1 MAVENTIIYEQPLN
15 ERMRTFMRLE
25 HLFQQTAY
33 NMRGFS
39 VWDSRAT
46 IAGLIDILEILSRGD
61 LKSEISKELDH
72 QQTALSN
79 LRNMHGV
86 DLQQL
91 DDILTQLQQ
100 AQNKLH
106 DHSEQLGQSLRDNE
120 LLNSL
125 RQRSSITCG
134 GCNFDLPA
142 YHFWLQQIPET
153 RMEMLEQWYESLTV
167 ISKPINL
174 ILSILREGADPR
186 HVTAEQGFYQQSP
199 DSSTA
204 VQLLRVSL
212 SAEADYFP
220 EISAGKHRFTIR
232 MLEPQNKGR
241 ALQTKDDVEFKL
253 WCCAL

>member
-1 MAVENTIIYEQPLN
+1 MENTIIYEQPLN

-25 HLFQQTAY
+25 HLFQQTTY

-61 LKSEISKELDH
+61 LKTEIFKELDH
-72 QQTALSN
+72 QQTELTS

-86 DLQQL
+86 DHQQL
-91 DDILTQLQQ
+91 DSILTQLQQ
-100 AQNKLH
+100 AQEKLH
-106 DHSEQLGQSLRDNE
+106 NHSEQLGQPLRDNE

-134 GCNFDLPA
+134 CCSFDLPA
-142 YHFWLQQIPET
+142 YHFWLQQVPEK
-153 RMEMLEQWYESLTV
+153 RMDVLEQWYESLTV
-167 ISKPINL
+167 ISTPLNL
-174 ILSILREGADPR
+174 ILAILREGADP
-186 HVTAEQGFYQQSP
+186 HPVTAEQGFYQQNP
-199 DSSTA
+199 DSSTP

-212 SAEADYFP
+212 PAEANYFP

-232 MLEPQNKGR
+232 MLEPQEKGR
-241 ALQTKDDVEFKL
+241 PLQTRDDVEFKL

>member
-1 MAVENTIIYEQPLN
+1 VENTIIYEQPLN

-25 HLFQQTAY
+25 HLFQQTEY

-61 LKSEISKELDH
+61 LKTEMLKELDH
-72 QQTALSN
+72 QQAELASLKN
-79 LRNMHGV
+79 KHGV
-86 DLQQL
+86 DHQQL
-91 DDILTQLQQ
+91 DDILGQLHQ
-100 AQNKLH
+100 AQDKLH
-106 DHSEQLGQSLRDNE
+106 EHSEQLGQSLREHE
-120 LLNSL
+120 LLSIL

-134 GCNFDLPA
+134 CCNFDLPA
-142 YHFWLQQIPET
+142 YHFWLQQVPEK
-153 RMEMLEQWYESLTV
+153 RMDVLEQWYESLTV

-174 ILSILREGADPR
+174 MLSILREGADPR
-186 HVTAEQGFYQQSP
+186 RITAEQGFYQQNP
-199 DSSTA
+199 DSSTP

-212 SAEADYFP
+212 SAEVAYFP

-232 MLEPQNKGR
+232 MLEPQTKGR
-241 ALQTKDDVEFKL
+241 PLQTQDDVEFTL

>member
-1 MAVENTIIYEQPLN
+1 
-15 ERMRTFMRLE
+15 MRLE
-25 HLFQQTAY
+25 HLFQQTGY

-61 LKSEISKELDH
+61 LKTEISKELDY

-79 LRNMHGV
+79 LRNKPGV
-86 DLQQL
+86 DLPQL
-91 DDILTQLQQ
+91 NHILGQLEQ
-100 AQNKLH
+100 AQKKIHAHN
-106 DHSEQLGQSLRDNE
+106 EPLGQPLRDNE

-134 GCNFDLPA
+134 CCSFDLPA
-142 YHFWLQQIPET
+142 YHFWLQQVPEK
-153 RMEMLEQWYESLTV
+153 RMDELEQWYEHLTV
-167 ISKPINL
+167 ISNPINL
-174 ILSILREGADPR
+174 ILAILREGADPR
-186 HVTAEQGFYQQSP
+186 RVSAEQGFYQQSP
-199 DSSTA
+199 DSGTS

-212 SAEADYFP
+212 PTEVTYFP

-232 MLEPQNKGR
+232 MLEPQEKGR
-241 ALQTKDDVEFKL
+241 PLQTQDDVEFTL